1 MLFFV
6 WAGVGWVW
14 QVARNWHSTADASIA
29 ARLALSYVLVVLLV
43 VIMVGAVLLMAFF
56 FFIGSLEGEPWEET
70 TDFDQEV
77 FIQEEGHFRQFIAGS
92 WEERVQVNFTVILTG
107 GGPYDVYIMDQDQ
120 YDNSYGNMSTGSFSS
135 TFSWENV
142 TVVHDVIELENTR
155 TEFYLVID
163 NTDMSFL
170 PESAKTEGPISMDVE
185 VHVTFFYSW

>member
-1 MLFFV
+1 MV
-6 WAGVGWVW
+6 EPMPYTGQPPQSPYGSGMPPP
-14 QVARNWHSTADASIA
+14 RESKSSSTTST
-29 ARLALSYVLVVLLV
+29 VLVVLLV
-43 VIMVGAVLLMAFF
+43 VIMVGAVLIMAFF
-56 FFIGSLEGEPWEET
+56 FFIGSLEGEAWEET

-77 FIQEEGHFRQFIAGS
+77 FIQEEGHFRQNIAGS
-92 WEERVQVNFTVILTG
+92 WEERVQVNFTVTLTG

-170 PESAKTEGPISMDVE
+170 PGSAKPEGPISMDVE
-185 VHVTFFYSW
+185 VHVTLFYSW